1 MNEQQTLKK
10 LASLFHI
17 APSALRYWDKEGLIR
32 FERSEENNYRYPTW
46 KTMLDI
52 CDVLLGRSLSIPV
65 KTIRELPK
73 MTVKEQKQM
82 LNESE
87 EKLLNQ
93 IKEIQATLV
102 SIDHKKKLLEKAEV
116 LESENDVVLVD
127 IKMQA
132 IRSFTFE
139 SKEDTELF
147 IYDPSRSA
155 IILNA
160 KHECFYCMFSENS
173 HNELIREEDNDSKY
187 YLKGL
192 LKVNSEDVSMNNANL
207 FYEEASRRKLKVG
220 SIIGRYLTTAFDK
233 GRYDYYEA
241 WLEILD

>member
-52 CDVLLGRSLSIPV
+52 CDVLLNRSLSIPV

-73 MTVKEQKQM
+73 MSVKEQKQM

-87 EKLLNQ
+87 EKLLKQ
-93 IKEIQATLV
+93 IKDIEATLV
-102 SIDHKKKLLEKAEV
+102 SINHKKRLLEEADI
-116 LESENDVVLVD
+116 LESANDIVLVD
-127 IKMQA
+127 MKMRA
-132 IRSFTFE
+132 IRSFAFE

-147 IYDPSRSA
+147 IYDPSCSA
-155 IILNA
+155 IIMNA
-160 KHECFYCMFSENS
+160 DNECIYCMFSENT
-173 HNELIREEDNDSKY
+173 HNELIREEDIKPKR
-187 YLKGL
+187 YLNGL
-192 LKVNSEDVSMNNANL
+192 LKINTEDVSVNNTHL
-207 FYEEASRRKLKVG
+207 FYEEANKRKLRVG
-220 SIIGRYLTTAFDK
+220 SIVGRYLTTAFNK
-233 GRYDYYEA
+233 GRFDYYEA